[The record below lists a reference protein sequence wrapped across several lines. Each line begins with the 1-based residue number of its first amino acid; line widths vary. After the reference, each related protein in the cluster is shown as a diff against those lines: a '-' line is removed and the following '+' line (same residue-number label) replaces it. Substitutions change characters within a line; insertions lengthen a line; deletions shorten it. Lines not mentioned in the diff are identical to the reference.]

1 MVTVGCLV
9 VGLSP
14 RIWKST
20 TSKTLLPREQ
30 PWRAHPHCRPRLGW
44 TCAVT
49 GIQPSESSWCLLA
62 QSCSNPHNPMD
73 CIPPGSSVHGI
84 FQARV
89 LEWVAISYSRG
100 SFQPRDRTCIPVFP
114 ALQEDSLPAE
124 PTGKPSEGSARG
136 LIISCC
142 HLEIRNDFWT
152 KGPAISCC
160 HWASHIM

>member
-1 MVTVGCLV
+1 MPCCWPFPQDLKEHYKQNV
-9 VGLSP
+9 VATRATLERSPPLQTTLGLNLCSYRDP
-14 RIWKST
+14 ALRELLMFACSVMFKS
-20 TSKTLLPREQ
+20 SQ
-30 PWRAHPHCRPRLGW
+30 
-44 TCAVT
+44 
-49 GIQPSESSWCLLA
+49 
-62 QSCSNPHNPMD
+62 PMD

-142 HLEIRNDFWT
+142 HLEIRNDF
-152 KGPAISCC
+152 
-160 HWASHIM
+160 